1 MTFPIFPDY
10 FCIPQ
15 PLTARNR
22 MPLQC
27 IRPDMLDYES
37 PSKHR
42 PPLSVLKLPND
53 SPHKRF
59 IAGMLHTF
67 EQYTG
72 YKLRTN

>member
-1 MTFPIFPDY
+1 
-10 FCIPQ
+10 
-15 PLTARNR
+15 
-22 MPLQC
+22 
-27 IRPDMLDYES
+27 MLDYES

-59 IAGMLHTF
+59 IAGMLQMF

-72 YKLRTN
+72 YKNVLTNQGYTFTGTNFQL